1 MFDVIEG
8 CYWKIYVGEKPVCNI
23 QYVGEIVCCGIFM
36 KLYVGI
42 SANKQKSF
50 HQHTECHIQYMIYLF
65 AVEYA
70 S

>member
-1 MFDVIEG
+1 MLLKDVIEK
-8 CYWKIYVGEKPVCNI
+8 YMLAKNLYI
-23 QYVGEIVCCGIFM
+23 QYVGFIVCCGILM